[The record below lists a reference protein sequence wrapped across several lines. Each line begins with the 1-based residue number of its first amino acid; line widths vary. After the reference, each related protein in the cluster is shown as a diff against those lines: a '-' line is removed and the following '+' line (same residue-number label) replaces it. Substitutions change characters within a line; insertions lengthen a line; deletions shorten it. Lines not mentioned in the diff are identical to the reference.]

1 MEQGLQ
7 VFNFGGVDCYEKN
20 GTVFLKLE
28 NVARVLGFTTVATS
42 GNETVRWS
50 RVWKYIQELG
60 YSMPTNEQMQLTEE
74 AKDGFIPENIFYRLA
89 MKAKNETAEKFQAFV
104 ADEIIPSVRKHGAYL
119 TPQVQEHILNNPD
132 FLISLANKIKEEQ
145 ARNLVLRDENARIQ
159 AENDSMRP
167 KARFAD
173 AVASSD
179 TDILVGDLAKLLR
192 QNGIN
197 VGQNRLYR
205 ILRER
210 EYLCR
215 QKGTMWN
222 MPTQRA
228 LERGLFRVSE
238 STVSK
243 ADGTVL
249 VTRTTRVTGKGQTY
263 FLERFLNGTLTA

>member
-7 VFNFGGVDCYEKN
+7 IFNHPRFGEVRAVTIDGDPWFVGKD
-20 GTVFLKLE
+20 
-28 NVARVLGFTTVATS
+28 VAEA
-42 GNETVRWS
+42 
-50 RVWKYIQELG
+50 LG
-60 YSMPTNEQMQLTEE
+60 YSNPQKAIRDHVDDEDKTVNESFTVNGTNIVLMNESGVYSLVLSSKLPG
-74 AKDGFIPENIFYRLA
+74 AKDFKRWVTSEVLPSIR
-89 MKAKNETAEKFQAFV
+89 KN
-104 ADEIIPSVRKHGAYL
+104 GAYL

-145 ARNLVLRDENARIQ
+145 ARNLVLREENARIQ

>member
-1 MEQGLQ
+1 MEQELQ
-7 VFNFGGVDCYEKN
+7 IFNHPQFGDVRAVTIDGDPWFVGKD
-20 GTVFLKLE
+20 
-28 NVARVLGFTTVATS
+28 VAAA
-42 GNETVRWS
+42 
-50 RVWKYIQELG
+50 LG
-60 YSMPTNEQMQLTEE
+60 YSNSRKAILDHVDQEDKGVTKRDTLGGVQDVTIINESGVYSLVFSSRLEG
-74 AKDGFIPENIFYRLA
+74 AKEFKHWVTSEVLPSIR
-89 MKAKNETAEKFQAFV
+89 KN
-104 ADEIIPSVRKHGAYL
+104 GAYL
-119 TPQVQEHILNNPD
+119 TPQVQDHILNNPD

-145 ARNLVLRDENARIQ
+145 QRNRVLQEENKRIQ
-159 AENDSMRP
+159 TENDSLRP

-173 AVASSD
+173 AVASSE
-179 TDILVGDLAKLLR
+179 TDILVGELAKLLR
-192 QNGIN
+192 QNGID
-197 VGQNRLYR
+197 VGQNRLYK

-210 EYLCR
+210 EYLCK

-263 FLERFLNGTLTA
+263 FLERFLNGTLSA